1 MSGLLVVLGIIVAIA
16 MWVMGKYNG
25 IIVRKNKRDQ
35 SFSDIDVNLK
45 QRFDMIPQLL
55 ETVKGYMSHERE
67 TLEALTKART
77 SFMNATT
84 PSGKIEADNMLS
96 GALKSLFAV
105 SENYPDLK
113 ASENFQQ
120 LQTSIEEIENKLAS
134 ARKFFNEMTNDYNT
148 YIQKVPTNFIAN
160 MFGFRPE
167 KLFEAAQSREE
178 LDKAPEVKF

>member
-1 MSGLLVVLGIIVAIA
+1 MSGLLVIIGIIAVIA

-35 SFSDIDVNLK
+35 AFSDIDVSLK

-67 TLEALTKART
+67 TLESLTKART

-84 PSGKIEADNMLS
+84 TSGKIEADNMLS

-105 SENYPDLK
+105 AENYPDLK
-113 ASENFQQ
+113 ASQNFQQ
-120 LQTSIEEIENKLAS
+120 LQSSIEEVENKLAS
-134 ARKFFNEMTNDYNT
+134 TRNYFNEATTVYNT
-148 YIQKVPTNFIAN
+148 YIQQVPTNFIAN
-160 MFGFRPE
+160 MFGFMKE
-167 KLFEAAQSREE
+167 KLFEAPQTREE
-178 LDKAPEVKF
+178 LDKTPEIKF